1 MSGDEREIGE
11 SVVTRPQRWLL
22 FLRRSPG
29 RQAGAR
35 AALWAVLI
43 LVAALLIHW
52 GYGEHRKR
60 ALPKIVVTL
69 AQDAS
74 ARLQDA
80 LRSEIDESEG
90 EAATGERLERHAI
103 AVDRSLTKLRD
114 METEPIAELA
124 AAADDYLLT
133 AREILRRRAADYR
146 YRAVVAEGM
155 RSLRTHMR
163 TDDRTG
169 AWISQAVRLKTKLE
183 TDLRRYRLTAAALGN
198 LLEQYTDSRSKIA
211 PYVEPSRLTSDT
223 VVGAARTRLQGLLT
237 KLSDQVQ
244 QASQL
249 DAYR

>member
-1 MSGDEREIGE
+1 MSGGEREIGE
-11 SVVTRPQRWLL
+11 SVGTLPQRWLL
-22 FLRRSPG
+22 FLQRSLR

-35 AALWAVLI
+35 AALWAVLT
-43 LVAALLIHW
+43 LAAALLIHW
-52 GYGEHRKR
+52 GYDEYRKHT
-60 ALPKIVVTL
+60 LPKIVVTL

-90 EAATGERLERHAI
+90 DAATGQRLEQHAI
-103 AVDRSLTKLRD
+103 ALDQSLIKLRD
-114 METEPIAELA
+114 MHTEAIPEFA

-163 TDDRTG
+163 TDNRTG
-169 AWISQAVRLKTKLE
+169 AWIGQAVRIKTKLE
-183 TDLRRYRLTAAALGN
+183 TDMRHYRLTAVALDD

-211 PYVEPSRLTSDT
+211 PYVEPSRLTSDM
-223 VVGAARTRLQGLLT
+223 VIGAARIRLRGVLT

-244 QASQL
+244 QVSQL

>member
-1 MSGDEREIGE
+1 MSGGEREIGE
-11 SVVTRPQRWLL
+11 SLGTLPQRWLL
-22 FLRRSPG
+22 LLRRSPG
-29 RQAGAR
+29 RQACAR
-35 AALWAVLI
+35 AALWAVLT
-43 LVAALLIHW
+43 LAAALLIYW
-52 GYGEHRKR
+52 GHGEHQKR
-60 ALPKIVVTL
+60 TLPNIVATL

-90 EAATGERLERHAI
+90 DAATGQRLEQHAI
-103 AVDRSLTKLRD
+103 AVDQFLIKLRD
-114 METEPIAELA
+114 MHTEAIPEFA

-155 RSLRTHMR
+155 RSLQTHMR
-163 TDDRTG
+163 ADNRTG
-169 AWISQAVRLKTKLE
+169 AWISQAVQIKTKLE
-183 TDLRRYRLTAAALGN
+183 TDMRRYRLTTVALGD

-211 PYVEPSRLTSDT
+211 PYVERSRLTSDA
-223 VVGAARTRLQGLLT
+223 VAGAARVRLQSLLI

-244 QASQL
+244 QASRL